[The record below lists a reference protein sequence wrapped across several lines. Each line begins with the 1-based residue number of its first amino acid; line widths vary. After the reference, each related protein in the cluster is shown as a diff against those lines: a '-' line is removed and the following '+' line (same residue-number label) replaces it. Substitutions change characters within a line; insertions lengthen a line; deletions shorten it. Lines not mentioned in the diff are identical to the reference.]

1 MSNTQYEGPDCPEAV
16 ECRGDFW
23 IMAAEA
29 VTKAGGRPT
38 LAEEYA
44 DRPLREFVDV
54 VAQNGLRL
62 VFLPDAHISERRQ
75 GE

>member
-1 MSNTQYEGPDCPEAV
+1 
-16 ECRGDFW
+16 
-23 IMAAEA
+23 MAAEA